1 MENLEKKPAGNEEN
15 QEFSLKREIFSWVEA
30 IAGAII
36 VVALIITF
44 IGRPILVDGHSME
57 TTLMNNDRII
67 TTPLYLSLEHNDIVV
82 IRRKGDLPLVKR
94 VIALEGETV
103 DFNYA
108 RGVVTVDGKTLA
120 EPFLPE
126 TMREPVYRTI
136 TFPATVPEGF
146 VFVMGDNR
154 NNSDDSRDP
163 AIGMIDKRNIMGK
176 ALFRI
181 WPMEKMGKI
190 DQADYTY

>member
-1 MENLEKKPAGNEEN
+1 MENIEKKPSEKDEK
-15 QEFSLKREIFSWVEA
+15 ESFSLKREIFSWVEA

-44 IGRPILVDGHSME
+44 VGRPILVDGHSME
-57 TTLMNNDRII
+57 TTLMNNDRIV
-67 TTPLYLSLEHNDIVV
+67 TTPLYLSLKHNDIVV
-82 IRRKGDLPLVKR
+82 VRRKGDLPLVKR

-103 DFNYA
+103 DFNYSK
-108 RGVVTVDGKTLA
+108 GEVTVNGKALT

-126 TMREPVYRTI
+126 AMREPVYRTL

-181 WPMEKMGKI
+181 WPTDKMGKI
-190 DQADYTY
+190 DANDYTY